1 MLSPSTSVSS
11 TTYTSTQLSNDLAAQ
26 LSNIDQAAE
35 NVSRVQSIVG
45 TRLSEIDSLSSTA
58 ADLDVQY
65 NATLSDLQDLDY
77 AKAIS
82 DFTLQKTY
90 LEAAQSSFAK
100 IAGLSLFNYL

>member
-1 MLSPSTSVSS
+1 M
-11 TTYTSTQLSNDLAAQ
+11 AAQ

-65 NATLSDLQDLDY
+65 NATLSDLQDLDFDY

>member
-1 MLSPSTSVSS
+1 MNAAAHGEPGAAAK
-11 TTYTSTQLSNDLAAQ
+11 QHDERKQGDLLRTLNGLFEANGNLAK
-26 LSNIDQAAE
+26 A
-35 NVSRVQSIVG
+35 
-45 TRLSEIDSLSSTA
+45 A